1 MEEPTMVKMLKC
13 KVKAEKLMI
22 EVFDKTGKPK
32 TYKTTN
38 GAGKSIT
45 KIEQQI
51 LKKGAEVALPEDRIK
66 VLGNAVELVLAPV
79 AASAEDM
86 DDDTATDAGD
96 EAETTVA
103 DQIPKK

>member
-1 MEEPTMVKMLKC
+1 MVKMLKC

-32 TYKTTN
+32 TYKTTD

-66 VLGNAVELVLAPV
+66 VLGNAVELILAPV
-79 AASAEDM
+79 AVSAEE
-86 DDDTATDAGD
+86 DDADDVADDKDAK
-96 EAETTVA
+96 TVA
-103 DQIPKK
+103 DEIPKK